1 MLVLV
6 AGATGN
12 IGKHLIDSVADRGHQ
27 VRALGRN
34 PSKLPQEKLKRLESF
49 VSSKAYYDVDAL
61 DYACTG
67 VDAVV
72 IAYGPLPELQFEGQL
87 MLIRAA
93 ERAGVT
99 RVIAASW
106 TYDWSN
112 MPLGLHESLDPY
124 ISLRNQVELSS
135 TIKPIYIY
143 SGVLAETLFS
153 LPGHGDF
160 SPKNHGVWDPKLKKM
175 EIWGHDGNQVWQ
187 WSTEKDAAEFAAALI
202 QRDDA
207 PEGGSVRI
215 CSGQHTLREIAEMY
229 ERVKGVKI
237 DIQCKGTVEE
247 LRKTAFEARQ
257 KGSRKTF
264 WEYIGWFYQLFTV
277 DDSWTLKD
285 LQNDRIG
292 VKTTS
297 LEEFLRNNPHV

>member
-67 VDAVV
+67 VDAVI
-72 IAYGPLPELQFEGQL
+72 IAYGPLPELQLEGQL
-87 MLIRAA
+87 MLIRAT

-135 TIKPIYIY
+135 TIKPIYI
-143 SGVLAETLFS
+143 
-153 LPGHGDF
+153 
-160 SPKNHGVWDPKLKKM
+160 
-175 EIWGHDGNQVWQ
+175 
-187 WSTEKDAAEFAAALI
+187 
-202 QRDDA
+202 
-207 PEGGSVRI
+207 
-215 CSGQHTLREIAEMY
+215 
-229 ERVKGVKI
+229 
-237 DIQCKGTVEE
+237 
-247 LRKTAFEARQ
+247 
-257 KGSRKTF
+257 
-264 WEYIGWFYQLFTV
+264 
-277 DDSWTLKD
+277 
-285 LQNDRIG
+285 
-292 VKTTS
+292 
-297 LEEFLRNNPHV
+297 